1 MQYTKTMTRRFVVLL
16 FILALLLPGTSWAVK
31 TEDDFESNRAMLL
44 GYILRQYISS
54 YHYSNKPFD
63 DQVSRAAFE
72 AYLQQ
77 LDFQKRFLLQ
87 KDIERLRTYSTKIDD
102 EMNKGKIELPSLGT
116 ELLRARI
123 LFIQKQ
129 LPALLATPFDFQKD
143 DYLELDPA
151 KLGYCKSEQELLE
164 RWRQNLKFQVG
175 KRYLDLL
182 EEAGL
187 KEQPLKSIDAAKRL
201 ALREQARQKIMKNNE
216 DHLTRLLED
225 TEKEHFN
232 RYFNAVAKAFDP
244 HTLYMPPVS
253 KEDFDIH
260 MRGSLEG
267 IGARLREED
276 GFIKVE
282 SIVPGSAAFKQGQLA
297 AEDVILKVAEK
308 DLEPVD
314 ITDMRLRDAVGL
326 IRGEKGSE
334 VRLTVRKPDNTTLVI
349 PIIRDVVEIEET
361 FVKSA
366 LFPSPDGEGVYGYI
380 KIPSF
385 YRDFDA
391 PQVVSPVVT
400 EDPKKKPLKLKLTD
414 AKPESRNVTDDTR
427 KAVQELKAGQMK
439 GLVLDLRDNSGG
451 SLNDAVLTAGLF
463 IKQGPVVQVRE
474 GRGKV
479 QTLADNGGKI
489 EYDGPL
495 VVLVNRFS
503 ASASEIVAGA
513 LQDYGRAVVIGGDH
527 THGKG
532 TVQAVIDLDRGVPS
546 EKMEQFKPLGALK
559 ITTQKFYR
567 ISGESTQYRGVV
579 PDIILPDWFSGM
591 ESGEQYLEN
600 SLPWDTISPVPYDK
614 WQKEVAEL
622 ALLQKR
628 SNQRVAASADFTEIR
643 QRVER
648 AQVKRQETLQPLQL
662 EKMRQQRQQDEAE
675 RQFFSRMH
683 AHGEES
689 ENGNGKA
696 GKAARRNSLS
706 GLKEDPYVQE
716 AVSILKDISFSRS
729 GMLAEQPLG
738 VPSLSTAAP

>member
-1 MQYTKTMTRRFVVLL
+1 MPHFKIMTRRFLIL
-16 FILALLLPGTSWAVK
+16 FCLLALILPVPVQSAK
-31 TEDDFESNRAMLL
+31 TDENFEFNRAMLL
-44 GYILRQYISS
+44 GYILRQYMSS
-54 YHYSNKPFD
+54 YHYTNKPFD
-63 DQVSRAAFE
+63 DQLSRAAFD

-87 KDIERLRTYSTKIDD
+87 SDIARLTPFSTKIDD
-102 EMNKGKIELPSLGT
+102 EMNKGRLELPFVGS
-116 ELLRARI
+116 EILRNRI
-123 LFIQKQ
+123 LFVQKQ
-129 LPALLATPFDFQKD
+129 LPKLLASPIDFQKD

-151 KLGYCKSEQELLE
+151 KLEYCKSEQELLE
-164 RWRQNLKFQVG
+164 RWRKMLKFQLG

-182 EEAGL
+182 EEAGF
-187 KEQPLKSIDAAKRL
+187 KDQPLESIDAAKRQT
-201 ALREQARQKIMKNNE
+201 LREQARQKILKNNQ
-216 DHLTRLLED
+216 DHLNRLLED
-225 TEKEHFN
+225 VEKEHYH
-232 RYFNAVAKAFDP
+232 RYFNAVARALDP

-282 SIVPGSAAFKQGQLA
+282 SIVPGSAAFRQGQLA
-297 AEDVILKVAEK
+297 AEDIIFKVAEK
-308 DLEPVD
+308 DKEPVD
-314 ITDMRLRDAVGL
+314 ISDMRLRDAVGL
-326 IRGEKGSE
+326 IRGEKGTE

-366 LFPSPDGEGVYGYI
+366 QFPSPDGKEIYGYI

-391 PQVVSPVVT
+391 VAS
-400 EDPKKKPLKLKLTD
+400 EEPKRKTLKAKAAE

-427 KAVQELKAGQMK
+427 KALQELKAAQMK

-463 IKQGPVVQVRE
+463 IRQGPVVQVRE
-474 GRGKV
+474 GKGKV
-479 QTLADNGGKI
+479 QTLADNGGKV
-489 EYDGPL
+489 EWDGPL

-513 LQDYGRAVVIGGDH
+513 LQDYGRAIVIGGEH

-546 EKMEQFKPLGALK
+546 DKMEPFKPLGALK

-579 PDIILPDWFSGM
+579 PDIILPDWFSGL
-591 ESGEQYLEN
+591 ETGEQYLEN
-600 SLPWDTISPVPYDK
+600 SLPWDTIPPVTFERWTREQAD
-614 WQKEVAEL
+614 L
-622 ALLQKR
+622 SLLQKR
-628 SNQRVAASADFTEIR
+628 SSQRVAGNSDFTEIR
-643 QRVER
+643 QRIER
-648 AQVKRQETLQPLQL
+648 AQIKRQETLQPLQL

-675 RQFFSRMH
+675 RQFFTKMH
-683 AHGEES
+683 ATGEES
-689 ENGNGKA
+689 DGNGKA
-696 GKAARRNSLS
+696 DKSGQRDLLT
-706 GLKEDPYVQE
+706 GLKEDPFVQE
-716 AVSILKDISFSRS
+716 AFAVLKDVSLSRR
-729 GMLAEQPLG
+729 GQLAEQPVNPLQ
-738 VPSLSTAAP
+738 SLSTATKK